1 MSQPLPSG
9 PLPPF
14 RPSSIPRSLPVFSAL
29 VGAATAAWTVMM
41 LTGPGLVLLL
51 EAGVGRGATW
61 DELLVALVV
70 SMSLPSAL
78 VISAVY
84 LPVVVARRQAS
95 LSGEPVALF
104 ALAGMLA
111 GPIAGLLLLVA
122 AHYLFARA
130 GVSLLQDLAR
140 QSSPQFGG
148 LLGMLVTLMLGGAT
162 FGGGFAW
169 ATRYAERP
177 FRG

>member
-1 MSQPLPSG
+1 
-9 PLPPF
+9 
-14 RPSSIPRSLPVFSAL
+14 
-29 VGAATAAWTVMM
+29 
-41 LTGPGLVLLL
+41 
-51 EAGVGRGATW
+51 
-61 DELLVALVV
+61 
-70 SMSLPSAL
+70 
-78 VISAVY
+78 
-84 LPVVVARRQAS
+84 VARRQAS

-122 AHYLFARA
+122 AHYLFARE

-148 LLGMLVTLMLGGAT
+148 LLGMLVTLMFGGAT